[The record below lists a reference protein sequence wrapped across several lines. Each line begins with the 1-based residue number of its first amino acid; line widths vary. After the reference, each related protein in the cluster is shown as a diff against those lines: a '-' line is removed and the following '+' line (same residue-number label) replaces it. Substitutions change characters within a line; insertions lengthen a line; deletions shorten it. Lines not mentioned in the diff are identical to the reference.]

1 MLGPNRVSRA
11 IDVAREAVSKL
22 NAVAASEL
30 DTTLALDFDEHFAYQ
45 QAQARAHAE
54 GVLTTDEAQIVY
66 VALGEVGS
74 PSNGGWATGTDTATK
89 AVVTQLI
96 GQLLAGRLKAAR

>member
-11 IDVAREAVSKL
+11 IDVSREAISKL
-22 NAVAASEL
+22 NADTQAAL
-30 DTTLALDFDEHFAYQ
+30 DATLAVEFDEHFAYQ
-45 QAQARAHAE
+45 QAQARAHVE
-54 GVLTTDEAQIVY
+54 GLLSTDEAQVVY

-74 PSNGGWATGTDTATK
+74 PSNGGWAEGTDTATK

-96 GQLLAGRLKAAR
+96 GELLTRRSKVAR